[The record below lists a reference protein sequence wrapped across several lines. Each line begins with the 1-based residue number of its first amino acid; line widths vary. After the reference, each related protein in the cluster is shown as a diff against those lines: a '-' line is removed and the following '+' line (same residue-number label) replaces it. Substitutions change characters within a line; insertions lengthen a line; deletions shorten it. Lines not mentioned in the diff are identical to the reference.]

1 MTVEELQEAWDD
13 LQAIRAAQLRART
26 LPAPSGRAVGLTAYF
41 AAYRQM
47 ATTLGGPLPAQ
58 HAAVTAWEQAG
69 VDLSTD
75 DRERLYQL
83 VDGWIADR
91 EGR

>member
-1 MTVEELQEAWDD
+1 MTLDELQCAWAD
-13 LQAIRAAQLRART
+13 LLEWREAQLRART
-26 LPAPSGRAVGLTAYF
+26 LPAPSGRAVGLAAYF

-47 ATTLGGPLPAQ
+47 AATVGGPLLAQ